1 MSINNYLNLNNGD
14 TDFLLK
20 LLKDYQKVVDENK
33 ILKNQLKNSTKSKK
47 ENVKPSPKFY
57 ITPKTRKLIE
67 KCIKQLKE
75 NDPISG

>member
-33 ILKNQLKNSTKSKK
+33 ILKN
-47 ENVKPSPKFY
+47 
-57 ITPKTRKLIE
+57 
-67 KCIKQLKE
+67 
-75 NDPISG
+75 